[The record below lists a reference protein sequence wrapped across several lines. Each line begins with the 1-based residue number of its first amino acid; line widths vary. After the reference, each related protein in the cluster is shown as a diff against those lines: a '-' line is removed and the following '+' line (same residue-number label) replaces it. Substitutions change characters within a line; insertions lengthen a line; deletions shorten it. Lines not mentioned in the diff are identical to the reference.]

1 LPKFHKA
8 IPLAPAVYSAASLKE
23 TRQEL
28 RRAAK
33 TRFLADENIEPWAL
47 YILRYLKYDVIDCRH
62 ANISGRDD
70 RDVFAAAWRLR
81 RVLLSHDADY
91 LDDNRF
97 PFARCAGLV
106 VFPTFPKQSWHYALL
121 LQRTLNLIRK
131 GDRLWL
137 HTKIIVG
144 RDFKVAVR
152 TWNMREGLIGSF
164 TMEGF

>member
-1 LPKFHKA
+1 
-8 IPLAPAVYSAASLKE
+8 VYSEAPQKE
-23 TRQEL
+23 TLREL

-47 YILRYLKYDVIDCRH
+47 YILRYRKYDVVDCRH
-62 ANISGRDD
+62 ANIRGRDD
-70 RDVFAAAWRLR
+70 RDVFAVAWRLR
-81 RVLLSHDADY
+81 RVLLTHDADY

-106 VFPTFPKQSWHYALL
+106 VFPTFPKQSWHYGIL
-121 LQRTLNLIRK
+121 LQRTLHLIRK

-144 RDFKVAVR
+144 RDFKVVVR
-152 TWNMREGLIGSF
+152 TWNKSVGLIGSF
-164 TMEGF
+164 TMDV